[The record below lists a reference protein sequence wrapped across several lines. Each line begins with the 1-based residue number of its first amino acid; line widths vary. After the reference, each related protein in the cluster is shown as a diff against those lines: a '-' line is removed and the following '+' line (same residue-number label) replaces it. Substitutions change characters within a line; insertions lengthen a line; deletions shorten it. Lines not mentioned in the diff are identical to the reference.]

1 MLTSKTTLPGWKGP
15 PQTRP
20 SVCLPLPFAE
30 MPTKLLSNEPVE
42 PEYFSSYLNQ
52 AKATLS
58 YFVVSVVGAT
68 VFATEKVY
76 TCPS

>member
-1 MLTSKTTLPGWKGP
+1 
-15 PQTRP
+15 
-20 SVCLPLPFAE
+20 